1 VTTRIVLLISG
12 TGSNARSLL
21 DRLDQSAGS
30 VDATVVA
37 VGSDKDA
44 PGFAH
49 ATHYGLPTFHVPFFS
64 GHDRD
69 AWGERLIAEID
80 RFAPDLVILSG
91 FMRLVPSNVVERY
104 SPALWNTHPAYLP
117 EFPGAHAVADAMA
130 AGVSETGASVIVVDK
145 GVDTG
150 PILARRR
157 VPINPGDTE
166 DIVHERIKVVEREL
180 LFDLVAKVSSGDM
193 TIETIGSGLLN
204 D

>member
-21 DRLDQSAGS
+21 DSLDSSAGT

-44 PGFAH
+44 PGLAH
-49 ATHYGLPTFHVPFFS
+49 AAHYDLPTFQVPLNQ
-64 GHDRD
+64 GDDRD
-69 AWGERLIAEID
+69 AWGERLIAEIN
-80 RFAPDLVILSG
+80 RFEPDLVILSG

-104 SPALWNTHPAYLP
+104 SPALWNTHPAFLP

-130 AGVSETGASVIVVDK
+130 AGVSETGASVIVVDN

-150 PILARRR
+150 PILAQRR
-157 VPINPGDTE
+157 VAINPGDTE
-166 DIVHERIKVVEREL
+166 ESVHERIKTVEREL
-180 LFDLVAKVSSGDM
+180 LFDLVSQVSAGEL
-193 TIETIGSGLLN
+193 TIEKKESGTAH

>member
-1 VTTRIVLLISG
+1 MTTRIVLLISG
-12 TGSNARSLL
+12 AGSNARSLL
-21 DRLDQSAGS
+21 DSLDSSVGT
-30 VDATVVA
+30 VDATIVA

-49 ATHYGLPTFHVPFFS
+49 AAHYDLPTFQVPLNQ
-64 GHDRD
+64 GDDRD

-80 RFAPDLVILSG
+80 RFEPDLVILSG

-104 SPALWNTHPAYLP
+104 SPALWNTHPAFLP

-130 AGVSETGASVIVVDK
+130 AGVSETGASVIVVDN

-150 PILARRR
+150 PILAQRR
-157 VPINPGDTE
+157 VAINPGDTE
-166 DIVHERIKVVEREL
+166 ESVHERIKTVEREL
-180 LFDLVAKVSSGDM
+180 LFDLVSQVSAGEL
-193 TIETIGSGLLN
+193 TIEKKESGTAH

>member
-1 VTTRIVLLISG
+1 MTTRIVLLISG

-21 DRLDQSAGS
+21 DRLDQSGGT
-30 VDATVVA
+30 VDAAVVA

-49 ATHYGLPTFHVPFFS
+49 AAHYGLPTFHVPLNS
-64 GHDRD
+64 GDNRD

-80 RFAPDLVILSG
+80 QFEPDLVILSG

-130 AGVSETGASVIVVDK
+130 AGVSETGASVIVVDN

-157 VPINPGDTE
+157 VPIHPGDTE

-180 LFDLVAKVSSGDM
+180 LFDLVDKASSGEL
-193 TIETIGSGLLN
+193 TIEMTESGPV
-204 D
+204 DD

>member
-1 VTTRIVLLISG
+1 MTTRIVLLISG

-21 DRLDQSAGS
+21 DSLHASAGAI
-30 VDATVVA
+30 DARVVA

-49 ATHYGLPTFHVPFFS
+49 AAHYGLPTFHVPLNS
-64 GHDRD
+64 GDDRD

-80 RFAPDLVILSG
+80 RFEPDLVILSG
-91 FMRLVPSNVVERY
+91 FMRLVPSNVVEHY

-130 AGVSETGASVIVVDK
+130 AGVSETGASVIVVDN

-150 PILARRR
+150 PILAQRR
-157 VPINPGDTE
+157 VAINPGDTE
-166 DIVHERIKVVEREL
+166 ESVHERIKVVEREL
-180 LFDLVAKVSSGDM
+180 LFDLVKKASSGEL
-193 TIETIGSGLLN
+193 TIEMKESGPAH

>member
-12 TGSNARSLL
+12 AGSNARSLL
-21 DRLDQSAGS
+21 DSLDSSVGT

-49 ATHYGLPTFHVPFFS
+49 AAHYDLPTFQVPLNQ
-64 GHDRD
+64 GDDRD

-80 RFAPDLVILSG
+80 RFEPDLVILSG

-104 SPALWNTHPAYLP
+104 SPALWNTHPAFLP

-130 AGVSETGASVIVVDK
+130 AGVSETGASVIVVDN

-150 PILARRR
+150 PILAQRR
-157 VPINPGDTE
+157 VAINQGDTE
-166 DIVHERIKVVEREL
+166 EIVHERIKVVEREL
-180 LFDLVAKVSSGDM
+180 LFDLVRQASAGEL
-193 TIETIGSGLLN
+193 TIEKKESGTAH

>member
-1 VTTRIVLLISG
+1 MTTRIVLLISG
-12 TGSNARSLL
+12 AGSNARSLL
-21 DRLDQSAGS
+21 DSLDSSAGTI
-30 VDATVVA
+30 DATVVA

-49 ATHYGLPTFHVPFFS
+49 AAHYDLPTFQVPLNQ
-64 GHDRD
+64 GDDRD

-80 RFAPDLVILSG
+80 RFEPDLVILSG

-117 EFPGAHAVADAMA
+117 AFPGAHAVADAMA
-130 AGVSETGASVIVVDK
+130 AGVSETGASVILVDN

-150 PILARRR
+150 PILAQRR
-157 VPINPGDTE
+157 VAINPGDTE
-166 DIVHERIKVVEREL
+166 ETVHERIKVVEREL
-180 LFDLVAKVSSGDM
+180 LFDLVSQVSAGEL
-193 TIETIGSGLLN
+193 TIEKKESGIAH